1 MLRVSEF
8 FAIMSYIVE
17 RFEEKGRLINES
29 EAELIR
35 ERLEILVNN
44 IVTQMEKHDSRF
56 QSTLVKSGSVY
67 EGTKVCEPNE
77 FDFMVKITPL
87 TDKPSILRGMTAT
100 CSYLLRKISGKTSE
114 MKRASSAHTCFPVTS
129 KKLIMESICDVET
142 PEGLSIYRAPQDESE
157 GRL

>member
-17 RFEEKGRLINES
+17 RLEEKARFKNES

-87 TDKPSILRGMTAT
+87 TDKPSILQ
-100 CSYLLRKISGKTSE
+100 
-114 MKRASSAHTCFPVTS
+114 SSCAKDDGYVQ
-129 KKLIMESICDVET
+129 
-142 PEGLSIYRAPQDESE
+142 LSLQED
-157 GRL
+157 